1 MNPIVRNVLAV
12 LAGFIVG
19 SAVNMTLVVVGSMV
33 VPDPEGVDMKKIND
47 IKDFDEKMVALKY
60 AMQKFTPAHF
70 LFPFLA
76 HALGTLVGAFL
87 AAKLAASHGAKL
99 ALGIGGFFMIGGI
112 TMVVMVGGPIW
123 FIAADL
129 IVAYIPMG
137 LLGAVLAGAT
147 SPSQSSPDPEPA

>member
-60 AMQKFTPAHF
+60 AM
-70 LFPFLA
+70 
-76 HALGTLVGAFL
+76 
-87 AAKLAASHGAKL
+87 
-99 ALGIGGFFMIGGI
+99 
-112 TMVVMVGGPIW
+112 
-123 FIAADL
+123 
-129 IVAYIPMG
+129 
-137 LLGAVLAGAT
+137 
-147 SPSQSSPDPEPA
+147 